1 MKIPPAYLAKQRP
14 KMWWIPALGAVT
26 TIGLQILWPLASGQ
40 LRVLL
45 TIVTVIAFAGT
56 SVTHAWIYFG
66 PRWALR
72 YLGITFTF
80 AFVVE
85 AVGTGTGF
93 PFSAYEYT
101 DALGV
106 RVLSVPLIVPLAW
119 AMTAYPALLLSRR
132 ITNAL
137 PSPHAVRV
145 TCAAIGAVAM
155 TSWDLFLDPQMT
167 SAGFWNWAPGAQ
179 ALPGVPGIPAVNYLG
194 WLVTSFVLMLL
205 LSYLPIR
212 AVFEG
217 VPATSEAVPAT
228 SEVVPATS
236 EVVPATLWTWTWIG
250 GIISNAFFFGRPTV
264 AAVGGLAMA
273 IVTIPYLWLLL
284 TGRGTNPREPATTDR
299 NQVIA

>member
-1 MKIPPAYLAKQRP
+1 MKRPAAYLAKQRP
-14 KMWWIPALGAVT
+14 KTWWIPALGAVA

-40 LRVLL
+40 PRVLL

-85 AVGTGTGF
+85 AVGTATGF

-119 AMTAYPALLLSRR
+119 AMTAYPVLLLSRR

-137 PSPHAVRV
+137 PSPHAIRV

-167 SAGFWNWAPGAQ
+167 SAGFWNWAPGAES
-179 ALPGVPGIPAVNYLG
+179 LPGVPGIPAVNYLG
-194 WLVTSFVLMLL
+194 WLGASFVLMLL

-212 AVFEG
+212 AVSEG
-217 VPATSEAVPAT
+217 
-228 SEVVPATS
+228 VPATS

-250 GIISNAFFFGRPTV
+250 GIISNAFFFDRPTV

-284 TGRGTNPREPATTDR
+284 TGRGTNPEEPATTHR
-299 NQVIA
+299 NQAIA